1 MIHDQTDT
9 QLTFNLKND
18 FEAEK
23 SLQELVDRHSG
34 IFLDIVNSYIPNNSP
49 TCHKQDIINDLQY
62 YIYNAGLKYDE
73 NRGAK
78 FSTFLGNET
87 KWLCLNQHHKN
98 KKYLLAA
105 SPESEFLL
113 DKKIEEPEE
122 EQEHNPHLNEN
133 LLSKIFD
140 IIDRHPDP
148 RVRKIFRIRYL
159 QPEFNK
165 LTPWQKVGTE
175 LKMSIQGCINIHN
188 AAIKVIRKNLTEH
201 ESNSR
206 YSNK

>member
-9 QLTFNLKND
+9 ELTFNLKND

-122 EQEHNPHLNEN
+122 EQEHNL
-133 LLSKIFD
+133 
-140 IIDRHPDP
+140 
-148 RVRKIFRIRYL
+148 
-159 QPEFNK
+159 
-165 LTPWQKVGTE
+165 
-175 LKMSIQGCINIHN
+175 
-188 AAIKVIRKNLTEH
+188 
-201 ESNSR
+201 
-206 YSNK
+206 